1 MKKGHVP
8 IFIFS
13 GKAMKEFRS
22 PFYELGEIQELKEKL
37 NKGGMYELSG
47 ILDQAKAQAVQA
59 LGWDVPWKLV
69 IIDGE
74 KKALEF
80 VDEYRHVDENT
91 EYFPAKDVLFYQS
104 DVKGNTLTR
113 ERMRVFRALSESDH
127 LTIATTVDA
136 LMNILPPLEE
146 LTDAVI
152 ELHPGDEEDPSR
164 LQRKLVAMG
173 YEPVA
178 QVEEPGQFASRG
190 GIIDVFSLT
199 EDAPVRIEFWDTEID
214 TIRTFD
220 IGSQKSDENVDC
232 ARIDPAMEFVLTDDK
247 KQKGLK
253 QLEKEYNT
261 RHQKLRD
268 EMKTEEAFAL
278 KTMYEDFRDLAM
290 SGDYSQADGFQ
301 MYFEDEQAG
310 LLDYIPQNGLIF
322 IDEPAR
328 IAEQAGMVEKEVS
341 ESMMRRV
348 ESGSA
353 LPGQQHILFG
363 SHEILGKCA
372 NRTGVMF
379 AQIAGNTGAMK
390 PAGQYYV
397 HQVSVTSYQNSTD
410 LLEKE
415 IGLYRKKK
423 YRICLIT
430 SSETRGRKLADN
442 LVQDGLNVFYSD
454 KGESA
459 ILPGQVMVTRGFIRR
474 GYEFPDI
481 AFVYI
486 TEGDIFGTATR
497 RKKKRKRHTAG
508 TAIQSFG
515 ELSPGDYVVHE
526 NHGLGIYEGIKKIE
540 VDGVVKDYLKI
551 SYAGDSNLYV
561 PVTNL
566 DVLSKYGSVGDK
578 KPKLNSLNDNSW
590 SKTKSRVK
598 SAVGEVAK
606 ELVDLYAQRQQNKGY
621 VYGPDTPWQKEFE
634 DSFPYEETDSQMQA
648 IEDVK
653 ADMESPKIMDRLIC
667 GDVGFGKTEI
677 AMRAAF
683 KSVQE
688 NKQVAY
694 LVPTTIL
701 CQQHYNNFKERM
713 KNYPVNIEML
723 SRFRTAAQNKETIQ
737 RLKEG
742 RVDIVIGTHRLLSKD
757 VGFKDL
763 GLLIID
769 EEQRFGVTHK
779 EKIKEMKKNV
789 DVMSLS
795 ATPIPRTL
803 HMSMSG
809 IRDMSLLL
817 DAPTDRVPI
826 QTFVFEQ
833 NDEMVREAIE
843 RELARGG
850 QVYYVINK
858 VRQIADVAAKI
869 QDMVPDAVVEYA
881 HGQMPKNQLE
891 EIMTDFVNRDIDVL
905 VATTIIEIGLDI
917 SNVNTIIIH
926 DADQLGLSQLYQLR
940 GRVGRSS
947 RTAYAFLMYRRD
959 KVLKEVAE
967 KRLAAIREFTDL
979 GSGYKI
985 AMRDLEIRGAG
996 NILGEEQSGHMASVG
1011 YELYCKLL
1019 NAAVAKEKGLPASE
1033 DEFETNV
1040 DIRLDAYIPSSYIR
1054 DDEIRLDMYKRISAI
1069 GSEDDKQEL
1078 LEELIDR
1085 FGDPGKA
1092 VMNLLDA
1099 ALLRNTAHRAYITKI
1114 KQTNEKVTLSF
1125 WEKARIDG
1133 ARIPEV
1139 LEAFSPYLTFV
1150 LSRLE
1155 LVLDMGLNKKFP
1167 RKDFMSYLIAICE
1180 KICTIGLPD
1189 EEKNEQA

>member
-1 MKKGHVP
+1 MKS
-8 IFIFS
+8 FN
-13 GKAMKEFRS
+13 S
-22 PFYELGEIQELKEKL
+22 PLYELGEIQELREKL

-47 ILDQAKAQAVQA
+47 ILDQAKAQTVEA
-59 LGWDVPWKLV
+59 LGWDIPWKL
-69 IIDGE
+69 IIFDGE

-104 DVKGNTLTR
+104 DVRGNTLTR
-113 ERMRVFRALSESDH
+113 ERMKAFRALSENDH
-127 LTIATTVDA
+127 MTIATTVDA
-136 LMNILPPLEE
+136 IMNILPPLEE
-146 LTDAVI
+146 LADAVI
-152 ELHPGDEEDPSR
+152 ELHPGDEMDPSELLKR
-164 LQRKLVAMG
+164 LVALG
-173 YEPVA
+173 YESVS
-178 QVEEPGQFASRG
+178 QVDEPGQFASRG

-199 EDAPVRIEFWDTEID
+199 EDTPVRIEFWDKEID

-220 IGSQKSDENVDC
+220 IGSQKSDENVDY
-232 ARIDPAMEFVLTDDK
+232 ARIDPAMEFVLTEDK
-247 KQKGLK
+247 KAAG
-253 QLEKEYNT
+253 LEKLKKEYEK
-261 RHQKLRD
+261 RHKALRD
-268 EMKTEEAFAL
+268 AMKTEEAFRL
-278 KTMYEDFRDLAM
+278 KTVYEEFRDLSM

-310 LLDYIPQNGLIF
+310 LLDYIPDNGFIF

-328 IAEQAGMVEKEVS
+328 IIKQAQTIEKEVS
-341 ESMMRRV
+341 ESMLRRV
-348 ESGSA
+348 DSGSA
-353 LPGQQHILFG
+353 LPSQQHILFG
-363 SHEILGKCA
+363 SHEVIGKLA
-372 NRTGVMF
+372 NRTGVML
-379 AQIAGNTGAMK
+379 AQIAGNTGSMK
-390 PAGQYYV
+390 PNDEYYV
-397 HQVSVTSYQNSTD
+397 HQVSVTSYQNSVE

-415 IGLYRKKK
+415 IESYQKKK
-423 YRICLIT
+423 FRICIVT
-430 SSETRGRKLADN
+430 SSETRGRKMT
-442 LVQDGLNVFYSD
+442 QDLIAEGLNVFYSEQD
-454 KGESA
+454 ETD
-459 ILPGQVMVTRGFIRR
+459 ILPGQVMVKKGFIRR

-481 AFVYI
+481 GFVYI
-486 TEGDIFGTATR
+486 TEGDIFGTAV
-497 RKKKRKRHTAG
+497 KKKKKKKKHRTG
-508 TAIQSFG
+508 QAIQSFG

-540 VDGVVKDYLKI
+540 VDNVVKDFLKI
-551 SYAGDSNLYV
+551 SYAGGANLYV

-566 DVLSKYGSVGDK
+566 DVLSKYGSVGDR
-578 KPKLNSLNDNSW
+578 KPKLNSLSDGAW
-590 SKTKSRVK
+590 AKTKSRVK
-598 SAVGEVAK
+598 SAVGVVAK
-606 ELVDLYAQRQQNKGY
+606 ELVNLYALRQQNTGY
-621 VYGPDTPWQKEFE
+621 VYGPDTVWQKEFE

-648 IEDVK
+648 IDDVK

-683 KSVQE
+683 KAVQE

-769 EEQRFGVTHK
+769 EEQRFGVAHK

-809 IRDMSLLL
+809 IRDMSLLV

-858 VRQIADVAAKI
+858 VRQIADVAARI
-869 QDMVPDAVVEYA
+869 QALVPDATVEYA
-881 HGQMPKNQLE
+881 HGQMPKTRLE

-959 KVLKEVAE
+959 KMLKEVAE
-967 KRLAAIREFTDL
+967 KRLAAIKEFTDL
-979 GSGYKI
+979 GSGFKI

-996 NILGEEQSGHMASVG
+996 NLLGEEQSGHMASVG

-1019 NAAVAKEKGLPASE
+1019 NTAVAREKGIPTGD

-1040 DIRLDAYIPSSYIR
+1040 DITLDAYIPSSYIR
-1054 DDEIRLDMYKRISAI
+1054 DDETRLDMYKRISSI
-1069 GSEDDKQEL
+1069 ETEEEKQDL
-1078 LEELIDR
+1078 LDELIDR
-1085 FGDPGKA
+1085 FGEPGKP
-1092 VMNLLDA
+1092 VTNLLDV
-1099 ALLRNTAHRAYITKI
+1099 ALLRTSAHRAYITKI
-1114 KQTNEKVTLSF
+1114 RQTDSKVTLSF
-1125 WEKARIDG
+1125 WKKARIDG

-1139 LEAFSPYLTFV
+1139 AEEFSPYLTFIPSQLV
-1150 LSRLE
+1150 
-1155 LVLDMGLNKKFP
+1155 LVLDMAYNNNFK
-1167 RKDFMSYLIAICE
+1167 RKEFISYLIRICD
-1180 KICTIGLPD
+1180 KLNTITL
-1189 EEKNEQA
+1189 A